1 MNQTMI
7 IDALLLSLQVALVAT
22 AGAGVAG
29 TLLGRYLARRHG
41 FWPDLLDAL
50 ASLPLFLP
58 PTVLGYYLTI
68 LLGRNGPLGA
78 PLQELGITFTFT
90 WIGAAVA
97 GMIVAFPLM
106 VRSARIAFEAIDPEL
121 ERAAEL
127 DGASRLDRWRHVVL
141 PLARTGLAGGL
152 MLSFG
157 RAIGEFG
164 ATLMI
169 SGNIPGRTQTLP
181 LAIYEAFTLGEDSA
195 ATIMALVL
203 TGVSI
208 VVVLV
213 GLRLGRG
220 RGEAQVSR

>member
-1 MNQTMI
+1 MI
-7 IDALLLSLQVALVAT
+7 TDALLLSLQIALVAML
-22 AGAGVAG
+22 GAGVAG
-29 TLLGRYLARRHG
+29 GLLGRYLARRRG
-41 FWPDLLDAL
+41 PSSDLLDAF

-68 LLGRNGPLGA
+68 LLGRNGPLGG
-78 PLQELGITFTFT
+78 PLAAIGIEVTFT
-90 WIGAAVA
+90 WLGAAIA

-127 DGASRLDRWRHVVL
+127 DGASGLDRWRYVIL
-141 PLARTGLAGGL
+141 PLARAGLAGGL

-169 SGNIPGRTQTLP
+169 SGNIPGKTQTLP
-181 LAIYEAFTLGEDSA
+181 LAIYEAFTLGENSA
-195 ATIMALVL
+195 ATVMALVL

-208 VVVLV
+208 LVVLI
-213 GLRLGRG
+213 GLRMGGRDV
-220 RGEAQVSR
+220 RS

>member
-1 MNQTMI
+1 MI
-7 IDALLLSLQVALVAT
+7 TDALLLSLQIALVAT
-22 AGAGVAG
+22 LGAGLLG
-29 TLLGRYLARRHG
+29 GLLGRYLARYRG
-41 FWPDLLDAL
+41 PWADLLDAL

-68 LLGRNGPLGA
+68 LLGRNGALGGPLSSIGV
-78 PLQELGITFTFT
+78 EITFT
-90 WIGAAVA
+90 WLGAAIA

-127 DGASRLDRWRHVVL
+127 DGASHLDRWRFVIL
-141 PLARTGLAGGL
+141 PLARAGLAGGL

-157 RAIGEFG
+157 RAVGEFG

-181 LAIYEAFTLGEDSA
+181 LAIYEAFTLGEESA
-195 ATIMALVL
+195 ATVMALLL

-208 VVVLV
+208 LVVLI
-213 GLRLGRG
+213 GLRMGGRDV
-220 RGEAQVSR
+220 RS